1 MNFEFIRECRLESD
15 ELQAMYDNVLQ
26 ELSAR
31 SIIIGENR
39 RNAAS
44 FCARQQ
50 SGSVVSIIHIIK
62 SAIRGTLRWKSFCV
76 IRTKTSTT

>member
-15 ELQAMYDNVLQ
+15 ELQTMYDW
-26 ELSAR
+26 SAR

-50 SGSVVSIIHIIK
+50 SGSAGFIIPTIK
-62 SAIRGTLRWKSFCV
+62 SVIRRTLRWKSFCV
-76 IRTKTSTT
+76 IRTKMSTT